1 MTGQAYTVP
10 GVETS
15 RWSVIARLM
24 VVALGFAATT
34 VFSSAQ
40 SAHAGLLI
48 QNATIV
54 DGTGTDAYSGS
65 IRVEG
70 ERITQV
76 GDALAPQQG
85 DVLIDAAGLI
95 VAPGFIDMHA
105 HVSNIH
111 EYPQA
116 ENFLRQ
122 GVTTIANSL
131 HSHDLPWPL
140 EEYTASLRMAPNI
153 AYFAGFNWTR

>member
-1 MTGQAYTVP
+1 MA
-10 GVETS
+10 
-15 RWSVIARLM
+15 
-24 VVALGFAATT
+24 
-34 VFSSAQ
+34 
-40 SAHAGLLI
+40 
-48 QNATIV
+48 IV

-65 IRVEG
+65 IRIEG
-70 ERITQV
+70 DRITQV

-122 GVTTIANSL
+122 GVITPWRRKFSACGYSWILETWACISIKPGATIKPAASMSTSPCCGASASPTCVIRSPSIL
-131 HSHDLPWPL
+131 ILP
-140 EEYTASLRMAPNI
+140 E
-153 AYFAGFNWTR
+153 